1 MKEKLEPGKLKV
13 KNLYL
18 SGYRLFWGNNFITI
32 KDFETEASKFFEY
45 YPYSEMH
52 LPKIS
57 FIKRVSHFYIQKTD
71 ELKIFADEL
80 KNDEEFEDVKFE
92 KTYSILG
99 LPYVVKYKIKK
110 SNIAIQFDGILF
122 ISTLLLQES
131 GTPMELTKLLE
142 YVDENPPKNLWGEE
156 IGGIHR
162 KKFINEIAPF
172 PKWYYITEINY
183 KMDASNETKRF
194 ILRMPLLD
202 KRIMRVTY
210 PTGEAEKGQEYDL
223 YIGSYE
229 HILRVIAQDFES
241 FFYLKKVIGENLG
254 NMHRDILG
262 IRDKIGDIYYSK
274 LTSLFGWF
282 NPKKWWE
289 PIKVWKN
296 LQEGFQVT
304 TKFVL
309 KASLY
314 KEALSVYKDL
324 LQRGVAYYSIPYQND
339 MAQYQT
345 SPPYTVDREE
355 WELGYDPSYSI
366 FHNNPDILLTRLDF
380 LETLAGKVYDIT
392 QRNMYILQMQ
402 IGISSMMLVFYGI
415 LITAFLSSGMLFL
428 KWIGLLILLILL
440 LCLSIFWIKND

>member
-13 KNLYL
+13 EKLYL

-45 YPYSEMH
+45 YPYSEML

-57 FIKRVSHFYIQKTD
+57 FIKRLSRFYIQKKD
-71 ELKIFADEL
+71 KLKIFADEL

-110 SNIAIQFDGILF
+110 SNIEIQFDGILF
-122 ISTLLLQES
+122 ISTLLLQEKE
-131 GTPMELTKLLE
+131 TPIELPKLLE
-142 YVDENPPKNLWGEE
+142 YVDENPPENLWGEE
-156 IGGIHR
+156 IGGTHR
-162 KKFINEIAPF
+162 QKFINEIAPF
-172 PKWYYITEINY
+172 PKRYYIAEINY
-183 KMDASNETKRF
+183 SMHASNETKRF

-210 PTGEAEKGQEYDL
+210 PTGEAEKGQKYDL

-229 HILRVIAQDFES
+229 HIAKVIAQDFES
-241 FFYLKKVIGENLG
+241 LFYLKKVINENLG
-254 NMHRDILG
+254 NIHRDILD
-262 IRDKIGDIYYSK
+262 IKNKISDIYYSK

-289 PIKVWKN
+289 PIKAWKN
-296 LQEGFQVT
+296 LQAGFQVT

-309 KASLY
+309 KSSLY
-314 KEALSVYKDL
+314 KEALNVYKDL
-324 LQRGVAYYSIPYQND
+324 LQRGVAYYSIPFQNN
-339 MAQYQT
+339 MAQNQT
-345 SPPYTVDREE
+345 SAPYTVDRKE
-355 WELGYDPSYSI
+355 WELEYDPSYSN
-366 FHNNPDILLTRLDF
+366 FHKVPDILLTRLNF
-380 LETLAGKVYDIT
+380 LETLAKKVYDIT

-402 IGISSMMLVFYGI
+402 ISISSMILVFYGI
-415 LITAFLSSGMLFL
+415 LITAFLSSGILFL
-428 KWIGLLILLILL
+428 KCIGFLVLLIFL
-440 LCLSIFWIKND
+440 LCLSIFAKKND